1 MTFRFKICQKNL
13 LHVRIYGVQY
23 TEVAKEAGVPSA
35 EKQTDGPRKVSTFL
49 NPGLHLDRMEP
60 HLPKPAGQKHQK
72 GREPSETN
80 VTFFKLFHFILI
92 LVIQQ
97 ECSRIARCPSGWPV

>member
-23 TEVAKEAGVPSA
+23 IEVAKEAGVPSA

-60 HLPKPAGQKHQK
+60 HLPKPAGQEYG

-80 VTFFKLFHFILI
+80 VTFFKLFHLVLT
-92 LVIQQ
+92 LVI
-97 ECSRIARCPSGWPV
+97 